1 MAVLAASRVDS
12 KNVPE
17 RRKVIAA
24 AKEMIGRAGRFV
36 CQQAIQLHGGM
47 GMTDELNVSHYF
59 KRLTAIDV
67 LFGNAAYQRQRFS
80 TMKEDGPAARLKAPR
95 KSWVRI

>member
-1 MAVLAASRVDS
+1 
-12 KNVPE
+12 
-17 RRKVIAA
+17 
-24 AKEMIGRAGRFV
+24 MIGRAGRYV
-36 CQQAIQLHGGM
+36 GQQAIQLHGGM

-67 LFGNAAYQRQRFS
+67 LFGNAAYQRQRFAA
-80 TMKEDGPAARLKAPR
+80 MKEDQPAAQHKAPR

>member
-1 MAVLAASRVDS
+1 
-12 KNVPE
+12 
-17 RRKVIAA
+17 
-24 AKEMIGRAGRFV
+24 
-36 CQQAIQLHGGM
+36 M

-67 LFGNAAYQRQRFS
+67 LSQRCV
-80 TMKEDGPAARLKAPR
+80 PAAALRHHEGRPARGTTKPPR